1 MRQLIYRL
9 TEPTA
14 SIPDARKI
22 FSNHDLKLLILPLF
36 LEQLLEV
43 LVGVSDTFMVS
54 YAGEAAVSGV
64 SLVNMFNTVF
74 IFLFSAL
81 AAGGAV
87 VVSQYIGSR
96 DEKNGNLSAGQL
108 VMIAAVFS
116 AAVMI
121 FSLVLNRQLLRL
133 LFGEVDQDVMEA
145 CVTYLRISAYSY
157 PAIAV
162 YNAGAAIYRSMG
174 KTNVTMNISLAANG
188 INIVGN
194 AIGVFVFHAGVAGV
208 AYPSLFA
215 RTFSAAV
222 ILVLC
227 FRRGKNKIQK
237 QEAMARKDLSNFIR
251 VRLEWKNIFRLEGT
265 MVKRI
270 LGIAVPNGIENGL
283 FQLTKVALSSIT
295 ALFGTTQIAANGVAQ
310 SFWSVAALMGTA
322 LGLAFVTVIGQ
333 CMGAG
338 DTEAA
343 EYYMRKLLRITF
355 LASILW
361 NGLILLAAP
370 FVLRGYAISDEAAHL
385 VVILVIIHN
394 IFNALFYPLSG
405 ALANGLR
412 AAGDVKYTMYVSI
425 FSTIGCRVVFSVL
438 FGICLNLGVIGIAFA
453 MCLDWMIRAAFFWIR
468 FQRGK
473 WKEFRV
479 IG

>member
-121 FSLVLNRQLLRL
+121 FSLVLNRQLLWL

-208 AYPSLFA
+208 AYPSLIA
-215 RTFSAAV
+215 RTFSAVV

-227 FRRGKNKIQK
+227 FQKEKHETQKCRKRRW
-237 QEAMARKDLSNFIR
+237 ETLSNSVC
-251 VRLEWKNIFRLEGT
+251 VRLEWRNIFHWEGS

-295 ALFGTTQIAANGVAQ
+295 ALFGTVQIAANGVAQ

-394 IFNALFYPLSG
+394 LFNALFYPLSG

-412 AAGDVKYTMYVSI
+412 ASGDVKYTMYVSI

>member
-1 MRQLIYRL
+1 MKQLIYRL
-9 TEPTA
+9 TEPA
-14 SIPDARKI
+14 MSIRDARKI
-22 FSNHDLKLLILPLF
+22 FSDHDLKLLILPLF

-74 IFLFSAL
+74 IYLFSAL

-87 VVSQYIGSR
+87 VVSQYIGRR

-116 AAVMI
+116 VAVMI

-162 YNAGAAIYRSMG
+162 YNVGAAIYRSMG
-174 KTNVTMNISLAANG
+174 KTGLTMNISLAANG
-188 INIVGN
+188 INIAGN
-194 AIGVFVFHAGVAGV
+194 AIGVFGLHAGVAGV
-208 AYPSLFA
+208 AYPSLIA

-222 ILVLC
+222 ILALC
-227 FRRGKNKIQK
+227 FRKKDYRAHKRGQRE
-237 QEAMARKDLSNFIR
+237 QDASLDQVC
-251 VRLEWKNIFRLEGT
+251 VRFEWRNIFRWESG
-265 MVKRI
+265 MVRRI

-283 FQLTKVALSSIT
+283 FQLTKVGLSSIT
-295 ALFGTTQIAANGVAQ
+295 ALFGTVQIAANGVSQ
-310 SFWSVAALMGTA
+310 SFWSVAALMGNA
-322 LGLAFVTVIGQ
+322 LGLASVTVIGQ

-343 EYYMRKLLRITF
+343 EYYMRRLLRITF

-361 NGLILLAAP
+361 NGLILLATP
-370 FVLRGYAISDEAAHL
+370 LVLRGYAISGEAAHL
-385 VVILVIIHN
+385 VVILVVIHN
-394 IFNALFYPLSG
+394 IFNALLYPLSG

-412 AAGDVKYTMYVSI
+412 AAGDVKYTMYVSL

-438 FGICLNLGVIGIAFA
+438 FGICLDLGVIGVAFA

-468 FQRGK
+468 FRRGK

>member
-1 MRQLIYRL
+1 MRELIYRL
-9 TEPTA
+9 TEPAKT
-14 SIPDARKI
+14 IPEERKI
-22 FSNHDLKLLILPLF
+22 FSNHDLKVLILPLF

-43 LVGVSDTFMVS
+43 LVGVADTFMVS

-81 AAGGAV
+81 ASGGAV

-96 DEKNGNLSAGQL
+96 DRKNGNLSAGQL
-108 VMIAAVFS
+108 VMISAVFS
-116 AAVMI
+116 AAAMI
-121 FSLVLNRQLLRL
+121 LSLIFNRQLLRL
-133 LFGEVDQDVMEA
+133 LFGEVDQDVMTA

-162 YNAGAAIYRSMG
+162 YNAGAAVCRSMG
-174 KTNVTMNISLAANG
+174 KTNVTMNISLVANG

-208 AYPSLFA
+208 AYPSLIA
-215 RTFSAAV
+215 RSFSAVV
-222 ILVLC
+222 ILIIC
-227 FRRGKNKIQK
+227 FRQ
-237 QEAMARKDLSNFIR
+237 QEQ
-251 VRLEWKNIFRLEGT
+251 VRLQWKNIFRWEGQ
-265 MVKRI
+265 MVRRI

-283 FQLTKVALSSIT
+283 FQLVKVALSSIT
-295 ALFGTTQIAANGVAQ
+295 ALFGTVQIAANGVAQ

-343 EYYMRKLLRITF
+343 EYYMRKLLRITV

-361 NGLILLAAP
+361 NGLILL
-370 FVLRGYAISDEAAHL
+370 
-385 VVILVIIHN
+385 N
-394 IFNALFYPLSG
+394 
-405 ALANGLR
+405 
-412 AAGDVKYTMYVSI
+412 M
-425 FSTIGCRVVFSVL
+425 
-438 FGICLNLGVIGIAFA
+438 GVIGIALA
-453 MCLDWMIRAAFFWIR
+453 MCLDWMIRALFFWVR
-468 FQRGK
+468 FRRGK

>member
-1 MRQLIYRL
+1 MKQLLYLI
-9 TEPTA
+9 TEPA
-14 SIPDARKI
+14 GSIPDERKI
-22 FSNHDLKLLILPLF
+22 FSNHALKLLILPLF
-36 LEQLLEV
+36 FEQLLEV

-96 DEKNGNLSAGQL
+96 DRKNGSLAAGQL
-108 VMIAAVFS
+108 VMTAAVFS
-116 AAVMI
+116 AAAMTVCLI
-121 FSLVLNRQLLRL
+121 LNRQLLRL
-133 LFGEVDQDVMEA
+133 LFGEVDRDVMEA
-145 CVTYLRISAYSY
+145 CVTYLQISAYSY
-157 PAIAV
+157 PAIAI

-174 KTNVTMNISLAANG
+174 KTDVTMNLFLAANV
-188 INIVGN
+188 INIAGN
-194 AIGVFVFHAGVAGV
+194 ALGVFVFHAGVAGV
-208 AYPSLFA
+208 AYPSLIA
-215 RTFSAAV
+215 RSFSAAV
-222 ILVLC
+222 IVFLC
-227 FRRGKNKIQK
+227 FRQK
-237 QEAMARKDLSNFIR
+237 DRMTGNSGGTETESPVR
-251 VRLEWKNIFRLEGT
+251 VYLTWKNIFCWNGS

-283 FQLTKVALSSIT
+283 FQLVKVALSSIT
-295 ALFGTTQIAANGVAQ
+295 ALFGTVQIAANGVAQ
-310 SFWSVAALMGTA
+310 SFWSVAALMGTS

-343 EYYMRKLLRITF
+343 DYYMRKLLRITL

-370 FVLRGYAISDEAAHL
+370 FVLKGYALSDEAARL
-385 VVILVIIHN
+385 VVILVLIHN
-394 IFNALFYPLSG
+394 VFNALFYPFSG

-412 AAGDVKYTMYVSI
+412 AAGDVKFTMYVSV
-425 FSTIGCRVVFSVL
+425 FSTIACRVVFSVL
-438 FGICLNLGVIGIAFA
+438 FGIRLHLGVIGVAFA
-453 MCLDWMIRAAFFWIR
+453 MCLDWMIRAVFFWLR
-468 FQRGK
+468 FRRGR

>member
-14 SIPDARKI
+14 SIPDARKN

-121 FSLVLNRQLLRL
+121 FSLVLNRQLLWL

-208 AYPSLFA
+208 AYPSLIA
-215 RTFSAAV
+215 RTFSAVV

-227 FRRGKNKIQK
+227 FQKEKHETQKCRKRRG
-237 QEAMARKDLSNFIR
+237 ETLSNSVC
-251 VRLEWKNIFRLEGT
+251 VRLEWRNIFHWEGS

-295 ALFGTTQIAANGVAQ
+295 ALFGTVQIAANGVAQ

-370 FVLRGYAISDEAAHL
+370 FVLRGCAISDEAAHL
-385 VVILVIIHN
+385 VVVLVIIHKL
-394 IFNALFYPLSG
+394 FNALFYPLSG

>member
-1 MRQLIYRL
+1 MRGLIYRL
-9 TEPTA
+9 TEPAGT
-14 SIPDARKI
+14 IPDERKI
-22 FSNHDLKLLILPLF
+22 FSNHDLKILIVPLF

-116 AAVMI
+116 AAVTV
-121 FSLVLNRQLLRL
+121 FSLALNRQLLRV
-133 LFGEVDQDVMEA
+133 LFGEVDPDVMEA
-145 CVTYLRISAYSY
+145 CVTYLQISAYSY
-157 PAIAV
+157 PAIAI
-162 YNAGAAIYRSMG
+162 YNAGAAVYRSMG
-174 KTNVTMNISLAANG
+174 KTGVTMNISLAANG

-194 AIGVFVFHAGVAGV
+194 AVGVFILHAGVAGV
-208 AYPSLFA
+208 AYPSLIA
-215 RTFSAAV
+215 RTFSAVV
-222 ILVLC
+222 ILILC
-227 FRRGKNKIQK
+227 FRKKNCPV
-237 QEAMARKDLSNFIR
+237 S
-251 VRLEWKNIFRLEGT
+251 VRLVGKNIFRWEGS

-270 LGIAVPNGIENGL
+270 LSIAVPNGIENGL

-295 ALFGTTQIAANGVAQ
+295 ALFGTVQIAANGVAQ

-343 EYYMRKLLRITF
+343 EYYMKKLLRITF

-361 NGLILLAAP
+361 NALILAATP
-370 FVLRGYAISDEAAHL
+370 LVLKGYALSDEAADL
-385 VVILVIIHN
+385 VVVLVIIHN

-412 AAGDVKYTMYVSI
+412 AAGDVRYTMYVSI

-438 FGICLNLGVIGIAFA
+438 FGIFLDLGVIGIAFA
-453 MCLDWMIRAAFFWIR
+453 MCLDWMIRAMFFWIR
-468 FQRGK
+468 FRRGK

>member
-1 MRQLIYRL
+1 MRGLIYRL
-9 TEPTA
+9 TEPAGT
-14 SIPDARKI
+14 IPDERKI
-22 FSNHDLKLLILPLF
+22 FSNHDLKILIAPLF

-116 AAVMI
+116 AAVTV
-121 FSLVLNRQLLRL
+121 FSLALNRQLLRV
-133 LFGEVDQDVMEA
+133 LFGEVDPDVMEA
-145 CVTYLRISAYSY
+145 CVTYLQISAYSY
-157 PAIAV
+157 PAIAI
-162 YNAGAAIYRSMG
+162 YNAGAAVYRSMG
-174 KTNVTMNISLAANG
+174 KTGVTMNISLAANG

-194 AIGVFVFHAGVAGV
+194 AVGVFILHAGVAGV
-208 AYPSLFA
+208 AYPSLIA
-215 RTFSAAV
+215 RTFSAVV
-222 ILVLC
+222 ILILC
-227 FRRGKNKIQK
+227 FRKKNCPV
-237 QEAMARKDLSNFIR
+237 S
-251 VRLEWKNIFRLEGT
+251 VRLVGKNIFRWEGS

-270 LGIAVPNGIENGL
+270 LSIAVPNGIENGL

-295 ALFGTTQIAANGVAQ
+295 ALFGTVQIAANGVAQ

-343 EYYMRKLLRITF
+343 EYYMKKLLRITF

-361 NGLILLAAP
+361 NALILAATP
-370 FVLRGYAISDEAAHL
+370 LVLKGYALSDEAADL
-385 VVILVIIHN
+385 VVVLVIIHN

-412 AAGDVKYTMYVSI
+412 AAGDVRYTMYVSI

-438 FGICLNLGVIGIAFA
+438 IGIFLDLGVIGIAFA
-453 MCLDWMIRAAFFWIR
+453 MCLDWMIRAMFFWIR
-468 FQRGK
+468 FRRGK

>member
-1 MRQLIYRL
+1 MRGLIYRL
-9 TEPTA
+9 TEPAGT
-14 SIPDARKI
+14 IPDERKI
-22 FSNHDLKLLILPLF
+22 FSNHDLKILIVPLF

-116 AAVMI
+116 AAVTV
-121 FSLVLNRQLLRL
+121 FSLALNRQLLRV
-133 LFGEVDQDVMEA
+133 LFGEVDPDVMEA
-145 CVTYLRISAYSY
+145 CVTYLQISAYSY
-157 PAIAV
+157 PAIAI
-162 YNAGAAIYRSMG
+162 YNAGAAVYRSMG
-174 KTNVTMNISLAANG
+174 KTGVTMNISLAANG

-194 AIGVFVFHAGVAGV
+194 AVGVFILHAGVAGV
-208 AYPSLFA
+208 AYPSLIA
-215 RTFSAAV
+215 RTFSAVV
-222 ILVLC
+222 ILILC
-227 FRRGKNKIQK
+227 FRKKNCPV
-237 QEAMARKDLSNFIR
+237 S
-251 VRLEWKNIFRLEGT
+251 VRLVGKNIFRWEGS

-270 LGIAVPNGIENGL
+270 LSIAVPNGIENGL

-295 ALFGTTQIAANGVAQ
+295 ALFGTVQIAANGVAQ

-333 CMGAG
+333 CMGAE

-343 EYYMRKLLRITF
+343 EYYMKKLLRITF

-361 NGLILLAAP
+361 NALILAATP
-370 FVLRGYAISDEAAHL
+370 LVLKEYALSDEAADL
-385 VVILVIIHN
+385 VVVLVIIHN

-412 AAGDVKYTMYVSI
+412 AAGDVRYTMYVSI

-438 FGICLNLGVIGIAFA
+438 FGIFLDLGVIGIAFA
-453 MCLDWMIRAAFFWIR
+453 MCLDWMIRAMFFWIR
-468 FQRGK
+468 FRRGK

>member
-1 MRQLIYRL
+1 MRQMIYRL
-9 TEPTA
+9 TEPAKT
-14 SIPDARKI
+14 IPEESKLFTD
-22 FSNHDLKLLILPLF
+22 HDLKVLILPLF

-43 LVGVSDTFMVS
+43 LVGVADTFMVS

-81 AAGGAV
+81 ASGGAV

-96 DEKNGNLSAGQL
+96 DRDNGNLSAGQL
-108 VMIAAVFS
+108 VMISVVFS
-116 AAVMI
+116 AAAMI
-121 FSLVLNRQLLRL
+121 LSLIFNRQLLSV
-133 LFGEVDQDVMEA
+133 LFGEVDKEVMTA

-157 PAIAV
+157 PAIAI
-162 YNAGAAIYRSMG
+162 YNAGAAVCRSMG

-194 AIGVFVFHAGVAGV
+194 AAGVFVFHAGVAGV
-208 AYPSLFA
+208 AYPSLIA
-215 RTFSAAV
+215 RSFSAVV
-222 ILVLC
+222 ILILC
-227 FRRGKNKIQK
+227 FRQREQ
-237 QEAMARKDLSNFIR
+237 
-251 VRLEWKNIFRLEGT
+251 VRLLWKNIFRWEGR
-265 MVKRI
+265 MVRRI

-283 FQLTKVALSSIT
+283 FQLVKVALSSIT
-295 ALFGTTQIAANGVAQ
+295 ALFGTVQIAANGVAQ

-343 EYYMRKLLRITF
+343 DYYMRKLLRITV

-361 NGLILLAAP
+361 NGLILLTTP
-370 FVLRGYAISDEAAHL
+370 IILRGYALSAGAEYL
-385 VVILVIIHN
+385 VVLLVIIHN
-394 IFNALFYPLSG
+394 IFNALFYPFSG

-412 AAGDVKYTMYVSI
+412 AAGDVKFTMYVSI
-425 FSTIGCRVVFSVL
+425 FSTIGCRVVFSIL
-438 FGICLNLGVIGIAFA
+438 FGILLGMGVVGIAFA
-453 MCLDWMIRAAFFWIR
+453 MCLDWMIRALFFWVR
-468 FQRGK
+468 FRRGK
-473 WKEFRV
+473 WKAFRV

>member
-1 MRQLIYRL
+1 MRGLIYRL
-9 TEPTA
+9 TEPAGT
-14 SIPDARKI
+14 IPDERKI
-22 FSNHDLKLLILPLF
+22 FSNHDLKILIVPLF

-116 AAVMI
+116 AAVTV
-121 FSLVLNRQLLRL
+121 FSLALNRQLLRV
-133 LFGEVDQDVMEA
+133 LFGEVDPDVMEA
-145 CVTYLRISAYSY
+145 CVTYLQISAYSY
-157 PAIAV
+157 PAIAI
-162 YNAGAAIYRSMG
+162 YNAGAAVYRSMG
-174 KTNVTMNISLAANG
+174 KTGVTMNISLAANG

-194 AIGVFVFHAGVAGV
+194 AVGVFILHAGVAGV
-208 AYPSLFA
+208 AYPSLIA
-215 RTFSAAV
+215 RTFSAVV
-222 ILVLC
+222 ILILC
-227 FRRGKNKIQK
+227 FRKKNCPV
-237 QEAMARKDLSNFIR
+237 S
-251 VRLEWKNIFRLEGT
+251 VRLVGKNIFRWEGS

-270 LGIAVPNGIENGL
+270 LSIAVPNGIENGL

-295 ALFGTTQIAANGVAQ
+295 ALFGTVQIAANGVAQ

-333 CMGAG
+333 CMGAE

-343 EYYMRKLLRITF
+343 EYYMKKLLRITF

-361 NGLILLAAP
+361 NALILAATP
-370 FVLRGYAISDEAAHL
+370 LVLKGYALSDEAADL
-385 VVILVIIHN
+385 VVVLVIIHN

-412 AAGDVKYTMYVSI
+412 ASGDVRYTMYVSI

-438 FGICLNLGVIGIAFA
+438 IGIFLDLGVIGIAFA
-453 MCLDWMIRAAFFWIR
+453 MCLDWMIRAMFFWIR
-468 FQRGK
+468 FRRGK

>member
-1 MRQLIYRL
+1 MRELIYRL
-9 TEPTA
+9 TEPAKT
-14 SIPDARKI
+14 IPEERKI
-22 FSNHDLKLLILPLF
+22 FSNHDLKVLILPLF

-43 LVGVSDTFMVS
+43 LVGVADTFMVS

-81 AAGGAV
+81 ASGGAV

-96 DEKNGNLSAGQL
+96 DRKNGNLSAGQL
-108 VMIAAVFS
+108 VMISAVFS
-116 AAVMI
+116 AAAMI
-121 FSLVLNRQLLRL
+121 LSLIFNRQLLRL
-133 LFGEVDQDVMEA
+133 LFGEVDQDVMTA

-162 YNAGAAIYRSMG
+162 YNAG
-174 KTNVTMNISLAANG
+174 
-188 INIVGN
+188 
-194 AIGVFVFHAGVAGV
+194 VAGV
-208 AYPSLFA
+208 AYPSLIA
-215 RTFSAAV
+215 RSFSAVV
-222 ILVLC
+222 ILIIC
-227 FRRGKNKIQK
+227 FRQ
-237 QEAMARKDLSNFIR
+237 QEQ
-251 VRLEWKNIFRLEGT
+251 VRLQWKNIFRWEGQ
-265 MVKRI
+265 MVRRI

-283 FQLTKVALSSIT
+283 FQLVKVALSSIT
-295 ALFGTTQIAANGVAQ
+295 ALFGTVQIAANGVAQ

-343 EYYMRKLLRITF
+343 EYYMRKLLRITV

-361 NGLILLAAP
+361 NGLILLITP
-370 FVLRGYAISDEAAHL
+370 LVLRGYALSAEAAHL
-385 VVILVIIHN
+385 VVILVVIHN
-394 IFNALFYPLSG
+394 IFNALFYPFSG

-412 AAGDVKYTMYVSI
+412 AAGDVKFTMYVSI
-425 FSTIGCRVVFSVL
+425 FSTIGCRVVFSIL
-438 FGICLNLGVIGIAFA
+438 FGILLNMGVIGIALA
-453 MCLDWMIRAAFFWIR
+453 MCLDWMIRALFFWVR
-468 FQRGK
+468 FRRGK

>member
-1 MRQLIYRL
+1 MKQLIYRL
-9 TEPTA
+9 TEPA
-14 SIPDARKI
+14 MSIPDARKI
-22 FSNHDLKLLILPLF
+22 FSDHDLKLLILPLF

-74 IFLFSAL
+74 IYLFSAL

-87 VVSQYIGSR
+87 VVSQYIGRR

-116 AAVMI
+116 VAVMI

-162 YNAGAAIYRSMG
+162 YNVGAAIYRSMG
-174 KTNVTMNISLAANG
+174 KTGVTMNISLAANG
-188 INIVGN
+188 INIAGN
-194 AIGVFVFHAGVAGV
+194 AIGVFGLHAGVAGV
-208 AYPSLFA
+208 AYPSLIA

-222 ILVLC
+222 ILALC
-227 FRRGKNKIQK
+227 FRKKDYRAHKRGQRE
-237 QEAMARKDLSNFIR
+237 QDASLDQVC
-251 VRLEWKNIFRLEGT
+251 VRFEWRDIFRWESG
-265 MVKRI
+265 MVRRI

-283 FQLTKVALSSIT
+283 FQLTKVGLSSIT
-295 ALFGTTQIAANGVAQ
+295 ALFGTVQIAANGVSQ
-310 SFWSVAALMGTA
+310 SFWSVAALMGNA
-322 LGLAFVTVIGQ
+322 LGLASVTVIGQ

-343 EYYMRKLLRITF
+343 EYYMRRLLRITF

-361 NGLILLAAP
+361 NGLILLATP
-370 FVLRGYAISDEAAHL
+370 LVLRGYAISGEAAHL
-385 VVILVIIHN
+385 VVILVVIHN
-394 IFNALFYPLSG
+394 IFNALLYPLSG

-412 AAGDVKYTMYVSI
+412 AAGDVKYTMYVSL

-438 FGICLNLGVIGIAFA
+438 FGICLDLGVIGVAFA

-468 FQRGK
+468 FRRGK

>member
-1 MRQLIYRL
+1 MRQMIYRL
-9 TEPTA
+9 TEPAKT
-14 SIPDARKI
+14 IPEERKL
-22 FSNHDLKLLILPLF
+22 FTDHDLKVLILPLF

-43 LVGVSDTFMVS
+43 LVGVADTFMVS

-81 AAGGAV
+81 ASGGAV

-96 DEKNGNLSAGQL
+96 DRDNGNLSAGQL
-108 VMIAAVFS
+108 VMISVVFS
-116 AAVMI
+116 AAAMI
-121 FSLVLNRQLLRL
+121 LSLIFNRQLLSV
-133 LFGEVDQDVMEA
+133 LFGEVDKEVMTA

-157 PAIAV
+157 PAIAI
-162 YNAGAAIYRSMG
+162 YNAGAAVCRSMG

-194 AIGVFVFHAGVAGV
+194 AAGVFVFHAGVAGV
-208 AYPSLFA
+208 AYPSLIA
-215 RTFSAAV
+215 RSFSAVV
-222 ILVLC
+222 ILILC
-227 FRRGKNKIQK
+227 FRQREQ
-237 QEAMARKDLSNFIR
+237 
-251 VRLEWKNIFRLEGT
+251 VRLLWKNIFRWEGR
-265 MVKRI
+265 MVRCI

-283 FQLTKVALSSIT
+283 FQLVKVALSSIT
-295 ALFGTTQIAANGVAQ
+295 ALFGTVQIAANGVAQ

-343 EYYMRKLLRITF
+343 DYYMRKLLRITV

-361 NGLILLAAP
+361 NGLILLTTP
-370 FVLRGYAISDEAAHL
+370 IILRGYALSAGAEYL
-385 VVILVIIHN
+385 VVLLVIIHN
-394 IFNALFYPLSG
+394 IFNALFYPFSG

-412 AAGDVKYTMYVSI
+412 AAGDVKFTMYVSI
-425 FSTIGCRVVFSVL
+425 FSTIGCRVVFSIL
-438 FGICLNLGVIGIAFA
+438 FGILLGMGVVGIAFA
-453 MCLDWMIRAAFFWIR
+453 MCLDWMIRALFFWVR
-468 FQRGK
+468 FRRGK
-473 WKEFRV
+473 WKAFRV

>member
-1 MRQLIYRL
+1 MRRLIYRL
-9 TEPTA
+9 TEPA
-14 SIPDARKI
+14 AAIPDERKI
-22 FSNHDLKLLILPLF
+22 FKNHDLKVLIIPLF

-74 IFLFSAL
+74 IYLFSAL

-96 DEKNGNLSAGQL
+96 DEENGSLSAGQL
-108 VMIAAVFS
+108 VMIASVFS
-116 AAVMI
+116 VAVMI
-121 FSLVLNRQLLRL
+121 FSLALNRQLLRL
-133 LFGEVDQDVMEA
+133 LFGEVDRDVMAA
-145 CVTYLRISAYSY
+145 CVTYLQISACSY

-162 YNAGAAIYRSMG
+162 YNAGAAVYRSLG
-174 KTNVTMNISLAANG
+174 KTSVTMNISLAANG

-194 AIGVFVFHAGVAGV
+194 AVGVFVLHAGVAGV
-208 AYPSLFA
+208 AYPSLIA
-215 RTFSAAV
+215 RVFSAV
-222 ILVLC
+222 TILLLC
-227 FRRGKNKIQK
+227 FRRHAGQQASEKS
-237 QEAMARKDLSNFIR
+237 AA
-251 VRLEWKNIFRLEGT
+251 VRLRWKNIFRWDGG
-265 MVKRI
+265 MVRRI

-295 ALFGTTQIAANGVAQ
+295 ALFGTVQIAANGVAQ

-333 CMGAG
+333 CMGAE
-338 DTEAA
+338 DTDAA
-343 EYYMRKLLRITF
+343 EYYMKKLLRITF

-361 NGLILLAAP
+361 NALVLLAAP
-370 FVLRGYAISDEAAHL
+370 LVLKGYALSAEAARL
-385 VVILVIIHN
+385 VVVLVIIHN

-425 FSTIGCRVVFSVL
+425 FSTIGCRVVFSIL
-438 FGICLNLGVIGIAFA
+438 FGIWLDLGVIGIAFA

-468 FQRGK
+468 FRREK

>member
-9 TEPTA
+9 TEPAA
-14 SIPDARKI
+14 SIPDARKL

-87 VVSQYIGSR
+87 VVSQYIGSK

-116 AAVMI
+116 VAVMI
-121 FSLVLNRQLLRL
+121 FSLALNRQLLRL

-157 PAIAV
+157 PGIAV

-188 INIVGN
+188 INIAGN

-208 AYPSLFA
+208 AYPSFIA
-215 RTFSAAV
+215 RAFSAVV
-222 ILVLC
+222 ILILC
-227 FRRGKNKIQK
+227 FRK
-237 QEAMARKDLSNFIR
+237 QEQ
-251 VRLEWKNIFRLEGT
+251 VRLEWKSIFHWGGS

-295 ALFGTTQIAANGVAQ
+295 ALFGTVQIAANGVAQ

-361 NGLILLAAP
+361 NGLILPAAP
-370 FVLRGYAISDEAAHL
+370 FVLRGYAISDEAARL

-425 FSTIGCRVVFSVL
+425 FSTIGCRVVFSIL
-438 FGICLNLGVIGIAFA
+438 FGICMDLGVIGIAFA

-468 FQRGK
+468 FRRGK

>member
-9 TEPTA
+9 TEPAA
-14 SIPDARKI
+14 SIPDARKL

-116 AAVMI
+116 VAVMI
-121 FSLVLNRQLLRL
+121 FSLALNRQLLRL

-157 PAIAV
+157 PGIAV

-188 INIVGN
+188 INIAGN

-208 AYPSLFA
+208 AYPSFIA
-215 RTFSAAV
+215 RAFSAVV
-222 ILVLC
+222 ILILC
-227 FRRGKNKIQK
+227 FRK
-237 QEAMARKDLSNFIR
+237 QEQ
-251 VRLEWKNIFRLEGT
+251 VRLEWKSIFHWGGS

-295 ALFGTTQIAANGVAQ
+295 ALFGTVQIAANGVAQ

-370 FVLRGYAISDEAAHL
+370 FVLRGYAISDEAARL

-425 FSTIGCRVVFSVL
+425 FSTIGCRVVFSIL
-438 FGICLNLGVIGIAFA
+438 FGICMDLGVIGIAFA

-468 FQRGK
+468 FRRGK